1 MSVESADQAAFWT
14 GEAGEV
20 WVQQQSFLDALMAP
34 VLEGVLA
41 RADLQPGQTVLD
53 IGCGTGDSTIRA
65 RRSLGKTG
73 LAVGADISPTMLS
86 LARDRARG
94 ITGVRFIDADAA
106 THRFDG
112 AKFDRLLS
120 RFGVMFFSDPKSAF
134 SNIIKSLNPEAHV
147 SFACWGAIENNPW
160 FTMPARAARTH
171 LGAPPKVDPD
181 EPGPFAFR
189 DPTRISGILHAA
201 GFDAIDICPAE
212 ISLTPP
218 GTVAEIAQTATC
230 LGPASRTLKHFGGDQ
245 ADADRITDLVAEA
258 FETFTTAEG
267 LRVPAEINFVT
278 ARVPAAQ

>member
-1 MSVESADQAAFWT
+1 MSVAPSDQAAFWT

-20 WVQQQSFLDALMAP
+20 WVRQQRFLDALMAP

-65 RRSLGKTG
+65 RRSLGETG
-73 LAVGADISPTMLS
+73 LAVGADISSTMLA

-94 ITGVRFIDADAA
+94 IKGLRFIDADAA
-106 THRFDG
+106 SYGFDG
-112 AKFDRLLS
+112 EEFDRLIS
-120 RFGVMFFSDPKSAF
+120 RFGVMFFPDPKSAF
-134 SNIIKSLNPEAHV
+134 LNIIKFLKPDAHV
-147 SFACWGAIENNPW
+147 SFACWGTIENNPW
-160 FTMPARAARTH
+160 FTVPARAAKMH

-181 EPGPFAFR
+181 DPGPFAFR
-189 DPTRISGILHAA
+189 DPARVSNILQAA
-201 GFDAIDICPAE
+201 GFYAIDVCPTE

-218 GTVAEIAQTATC
+218 GTVAEIAETATC
-230 LGPASRTLKHFGGDQ
+230 LGPASRTLEHFGGDR

-258 FETFTTAEG
+258 FEVFTTADG
-267 LRVPAEINFVT
+267 LQVPAEINFVT